1 MRIFRLGMG
10 EIKSLHS
17 CTVKHSVYIFIETRS
32 SQRLNRSNKYQ
43 KYVVFPSSGG
53 IIRPQ
58 SQIQLG
64 TTKPWEPCECID
76 RLKHN
81 TSLWNWF
88 DFHRIVPEQEWQK
101 IRQEYLN
108 TDWTGGLLVKVHL
121 CFWTRYL
128 ALNQLQLC
136 CWTWSRLRTNP
147 VVSNLRKD
155 VPRSIVH
162 NMAKVCGHLNITP
175 IQHGIVEHL
184 HSTLLP

>member
-128 ALNQLQLC
+128 SVHWTNCSFAVGLDHVSGQILWSAILGRMFHDLLC
-136 CWTWSRLRTNP
+136 TTWPKCVDT
-147 VVSNLRKD
+147 
-155 VPRSIVH
+155 
-162 NMAKVCGHLNITP
+162 
-175 IQHGIVEHL
+175 
-184 HSTLLP
+184 